1 MKRHLSIVFE
11 AFRHPQIQSRREK
24 RKNNFYV
31 SPLSYLRVFML
42 AYFYERRNTHKEIQK
57 KNRSIFSKRPTYR
70 KLSSE
75 NLVDHEGLEL
85 RFLMKYCENSISLN
99 I

>member
-57 KNRSIFSKRPTYR
+57 KIDRYFRSDLRIGSYR
-70 KLSSE
+70 VKISWI
-75 NLVDHEGLEL
+75 
-85 RFLMKYCENSISLN
+85 MKA
-99 I
+99 